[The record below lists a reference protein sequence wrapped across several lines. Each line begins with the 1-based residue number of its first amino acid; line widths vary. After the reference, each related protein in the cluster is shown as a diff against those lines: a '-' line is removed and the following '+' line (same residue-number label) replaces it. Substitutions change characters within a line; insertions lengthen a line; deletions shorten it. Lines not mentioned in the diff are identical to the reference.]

1 MRPIASS
8 CPSWAC
14 CSSATEVQC
23 HGAEPG
29 VQCSLPATRRGCG
42 FRRARPLRLGACGR
56 LQARDCAHCKFERTK
71 RRACP
76 SLKVVSVR
84 EGVRSSHCYQGPR
97 AEREVSGLDHVP
109 ERTHV
114 SIA

>member
-1 MRPIASS
+1 MAK
-8 CPSWAC
+8 
-14 CSSATEVQC
+14 
-23 HGAEPG
+23 G
-29 VQCSLPATRRGCG
+29 
-42 FRRARPLRLGACGR
+42 
-56 LQARDCAHCKFERTK
+56 KFERTK

-114 SIA
+114 IIA